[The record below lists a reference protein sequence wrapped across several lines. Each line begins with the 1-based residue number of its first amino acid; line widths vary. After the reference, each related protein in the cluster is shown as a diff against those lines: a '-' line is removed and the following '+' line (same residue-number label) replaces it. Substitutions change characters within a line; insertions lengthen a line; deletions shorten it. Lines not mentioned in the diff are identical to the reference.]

1 MQDNKSV
8 SYWKILIP
16 VIISLGVVAYMFY
29 SEIDTEVL
37 RGFDFTTNAILCLML
52 AFMFM
57 ALRDVGYMWRIKLLC
72 GEQLTWRKA
81 FRVIM
86 LWEFTSAITPS
97 TIGGTSVAVVF
108 LNKEGISVGRSAT
121 MVMLTAFFDEFFFV
135 VALPVVVLLVG
146 YSQLFAFDAAS
157 SIMWLIAAGYV
168 IKLLL
173 AGALGYGL
181 FFRPR
186 GLKWLL
192 IRVFSLRI
200 LRRWKPGA
208 VKAANDIVVS
218 SRELRDF
225 APSFWLKA
233 FLATA
238 LSWCS
243 RFMVGGAIFMAFFV
257 ISDHLLVFARQ
268 IIMWVPM
275 IVSPTPGG
283 SGFAE
288 YIFSNFLSDV
298 LPSGVASG
306 SIALIAILWRAITYY
321 PYLIIGALII
331 PRWFATKFTKSSGPT
346 QNR

>member
-29 SEIDTEVL
+29 TEIDTAVL
-37 RGFDFTTNAILCLML
+37 REFDFTINAILCLLL
-52 AFMFM
+52 AFVFM

-72 GEQLTWRKA
+72 GEKLTWKKA

-86 LWEFTSAITPS
+86 LWEFTSAVTPS

-146 YSQLFAFDAAS
+146 YSELFAFEAAS
-157 SIMWLIAAGYV
+157 SIMWLIVAGYTV
-168 IKLLL
+168 KLLL
-173 AGALGYGL
+173 ASALGYGL
-181 FFRPR
+181 FFKPR

-192 IRVFSLRI
+192 IKIFSIRF
-200 LRRWKPGA
+200 LRRWKQGA
-208 VKAANDIVVS
+208 VKAANDIVIS
-218 SRELRDF
+218 SKELRGF

-233 FLATA
+233 FAATA

-243 RFMVGGAIFMAFFV
+243 RFMVGGAIFTAFFV
-257 ISDHLLVFARQ
+257 ISDQLLVFARQ
-268 IIMWVPM
+268 IVMWVPM

-298 LPSGVASG
+298 LPPDVAIG